1 MAPIA
6 DTLFFHSNS
15 TYFAK
20 AVLLTWAS
28 QLCSMRNSVY
38 RPPMKCLLRN
48 EYLRTNK
55 ALLANMQFSAN

>member
-6 DTLFFHSNS
+6 DILFFKVNS

-20 AVLLTWAS
+20 AVLLTWSS

-38 RPPMKCLLRN
+38 RPL
-48 EYLRTNK
+48 
-55 ALLANMQFSAN
+55 